1 MSVNISLP
9 EYFGYNTSDYFREEE
24 EPIMEEIVTAIKREH
39 NIDGAYDTAFG
50 ASKAVIIPEQG
61 DYVWKF
67 PFRGHWN
74 YYEDEAEVKQARER
88 FEKHHP
94 ELKVVWVDELTAF
107 VPFRG
112 AYCEEENWN
121 YCGAEMEIFEE
132 VPDEFKVFFAET
144 TEEKIGDVVYYA
156 QEKCVTEY
164 YADED
169 IEIYEKVNSAKD
181 RKISDKTKEENEWC
195 GRVFNDDW
203 LKWAEALYGEDR
215 VFSFLEWLN
224 SDGDIISDLHD
235 ENYGYSKVDGRPVLM
250 DWAGYSN

>member
-9 EYFGYNTSDYFREEE
+9 EYFGYNDSDYFRAEE
-24 EPIMEEIVTAIKREH
+24 EPIMKEIVTVIKRKH
-39 NIDGAYDTAFG
+39 NINGGYDVAFG

-74 YYEDEAEVKQARER
+74 YYENEAEVKESRER
-88 FEKHHP
+88 FERYHSG
-94 ELKVVWVDELTAF
+94 LKVIWVDELTAF
-107 VPFRG
+107 VPFVG
-112 AYCEEENWN
+112 APCKEENWN

-132 VPDEFKVFFAET
+132 VPDEFEVFFAKT

-169 IEIYEKVNSAKD
+169 IEIYEKIESAKD
-181 RKISDKTKEENEWC
+181 RKISDKTKEENEWG
-195 GRVFNDDW
+195 GRIFSDDW

-224 SDGDIISDLHD
+224 GAGDIISDLHN

-250 DWAGYSN
+250 DWAGYYN

>member
-9 EYFGYNTSDYFREEE
+9 EYFGYNASDYFRAEE
-24 EPIMEEIVTAIKREH
+24 EPIMEGIVAAIKRKH
-39 NIDGAYDTAFG
+39 NVNGAYVTAFG
-50 ASKAVIIPEQG
+50 ASKAVIIPDQG
-61 DYVWKF
+61 NYVWKF

-74 YYEDEAEVKQARER
+74 DYENEEEVRQAREK
-88 FEKHHP
+88 FERYHP
-94 ELKVVWVDELTAF
+94 KLEVVWVDEMTAF
-107 VPFRG
+107 VPFVG
-112 AYCEEENWN
+112 ALCEEENWN
-121 YCGAEMEIFEE
+121 YCGAEIEILEE
-132 VPDEFKVFFAET
+132 VPDEFKIFFAKT
-144 TEEKIGDVVYYA
+144 IEEKIGDVVYYT
-156 QEKCVTEY
+156 QEKCVTEC

-224 SDGDIISDLHD
+224 GDGDIISDLHD

-250 DWAGYSN
+250 DWAGYHN